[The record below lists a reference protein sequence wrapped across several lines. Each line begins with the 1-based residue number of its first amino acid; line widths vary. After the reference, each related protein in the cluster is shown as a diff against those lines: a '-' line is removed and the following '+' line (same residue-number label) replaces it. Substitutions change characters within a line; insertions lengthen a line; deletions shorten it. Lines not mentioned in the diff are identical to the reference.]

1 MSKIYLLIPYELKE
15 ELKANEKISWDS
27 NRKLWFCNQLTD
39 GLKKYELF
47 MADIPYD
54 DKDRLKAELKSMKWL
69 GNEKV
74 WAINRQD
81 YVNFYGKE
89 PV

>member
-1 MSKIYLLIPYELKE
+1 MSKVYLLFSYDLKE

-27 NRKLWFCNQLTD
+27 NRKLWYCNQLTD

-47 MADIPYD
+47 MVDIPFD
-54 DKDRLKAELKSMKWL
+54 DKDKLKTELKSMKWL
-69 GNEKV
+69 SNEKV
-74 WAINRQD
+74 WAINRYD
-81 YVNFYGKE
+81 YVKLYGKE